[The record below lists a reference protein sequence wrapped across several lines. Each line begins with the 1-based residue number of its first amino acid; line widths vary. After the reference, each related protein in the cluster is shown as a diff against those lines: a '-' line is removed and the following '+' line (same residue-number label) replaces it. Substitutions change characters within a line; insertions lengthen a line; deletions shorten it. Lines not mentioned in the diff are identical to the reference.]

1 MIAPVFVTRKIIH
14 IDMDAFFASIEQR
27 DDPALR
33 GKPVAVGG
41 SSDRGV
47 VAAASYEARVYGVHS
62 AMPSR
67 VAARK
72 CPGLIFVK
80 SRFDVY
86 KADSARI
93 MKIFRDYTDLVEPL
107 SIDEAFLDVTTN
119 KVGMPSATIIAR
131 DIKHRIQETTGL
143 TASAGISVN
152 KFLAKIASD
161 QNKPDGLFVIKPEEV
176 LDFIEHLPVTKFF
189 GVGPSTARKMHDLQ
203 LFTGGDLRNADLSM
217 LIRNFGK
224 SGVFFHNIANGI
236 DERPVVPHRIRKS
249 VGIENTFSQDLSTRD
264 EMLTELGKLEKGLW
278 ERIKRHGV
286 YGKTLTLKVKYS
298 DFEQITRSHTFADY
312 INDPGLVHQAV
323 LDLLNLADFEK
334 TVRLLGISVSN
345 FQDKESE
352 GPVQLTIEFD

>member
-1 MIAPVFVTRKIIH
+1 
-14 IDMDAFFASIEQR
+14 MDAFFASIEQR
-27 DDPALR
+27 DDPSLR

-62 AMPSR
+62 AMPSKI
-67 VAARK
+67 AARK

-86 KADSARI
+86 KADSAKI
-93 MKIFRDYTDLVEPL
+93 MEIFRDYTDLVEPL

-119 KVGMPSATIIAR
+119 KVGMPSATLIAR
-131 DIKHRIQETTGL
+131 DIKRRIKEVTGL

-161 QNKPDGLFVIKPEEV
+161 QDKPDGLFVIKPDEV
-176 LDFIEHLPVTKFF
+176 IDFIGRLPVTDFF

-203 LFTGGDLRNADLSM
+203 LFTGADLRRADLAL

-249 VGIENTFSQDLSTRD
+249 VGIENTFSEDLQTRD
-264 EMLTELGKLEKGLW
+264 EMLTELGGLRNGLW
-278 ERIKRHGV
+278 ERVKRHGA
-286 YGKTLTLKVKYS
+286 YGKTITLKVKYA
-298 DFEQITRSHTFADY
+298 DFEQITRSHTFPDY
-312 INDPGLVHQAV
+312 INDPKLVQKAV
-323 LDLLNLADFEK
+323 VDLLNLADLK
-334 TVRLLGISVSN
+334 KPVRLLGISISN
-345 FQDKESE
+345 FEEKPSE
-352 GPVQLTIEFD
+352 GPVQLTLKFD

>member
-1 MIAPVFVTRKIIH
+1 MTRKIIH

-27 DDPALR
+27 DNPSLR

-62 AMPSR
+62 AMPSKI
-67 VAARK
+67 AARK

-86 KADSARI
+86 KADSSKI
-93 MKIFRDYTDLVEPL
+93 MEIFRDYTNLVEPL

-131 DIKHRIQETTGL
+131 DIKKRIKEATGL

-161 QNKPDGLFVIKPEEV
+161 QDKPDGLFVIKPDEV
-176 LDFIEHLPVTKFF
+176 LDFIESLPVTKFF

-203 LFTGGDLRNADLSM
+203 LFTGGDLRKADFSM
-217 LIRNFGK
+217 LVRNFGK
-224 SGVFFHNIANGI
+224 SGIFFHNIANGI
-236 DERPVVPHRIRKS
+236 DERPVVTHRIRKS

-264 EMLTELGKLEKGLW
+264 EMLTELRNLEKGLW
-278 ERIKRHGV
+278 DRVKRHGA

-298 DFEQITRSHTFADY
+298 DFEQITRSHTFSDY
-312 INDPGLVHQAV
+312 VTDPKLVHQAV
-323 LDLLNLADFEK
+323 IDLLNLADMEK
-334 TVRLLGISVSN
+334 PVRLLGISISN
-345 FQDKESE
+345 FKEKESE
-352 GPVQLTIEFD
+352 GPVQLTIKFD